1 MGAHISGKEATYV
14 ALEGNKRGPIALE
27 PAAGKA
33 PASANVPEPGSRS
46 ETTNARRKP
55 PVRVRNPP
63 RIIAT
68 DKETGQVVWESFRQ
82 SRGGGTL
89 R

>member
-1 MGAHISGKEATYV
+1 MRSRGA
-14 ALEGNKRGPIALE
+14 ALTGNLVITG
-27 PAAGKA
+27 AG
-33 PASANVPEPGSRS
+33 GFG
-46 ETTNARRKP
+46 
-55 PVRVRNPP
+55 NPP